1 MKKSFS
7 FLTLG
12 FPTFP
17 FFTSAISLV
26 QSVVAMA
33 DADWQAGLLS
43 LPESE
48 ERRAALAVR
57 AKWAHI
63 ATRLADRAAFAAR
76 LRKIVAESEGTL
88 DEVLES
94 MVLRH
99 LERCEPQEDLRL
111 HELAHLLAILIGA
124 SRATALTHK
133 VLGILEEGM
142 EETWYERKMRRK
154 YGVGA

>member
-7 FLTLG
+7 FLTLETYIS
-12 FPTFP
+12 FVP
-17 FFTSAISLV
+17 FLTSAISLL

-63 ATRLADRAAFAAR
+63 ATQLADRAAFAAR

-99 LERCEPQEDLRL
+99 LGDANLKRIC
-111 HELAHLLAILIGA
+111 GYTS
-124 SRATALTHK
+124 SRTCSPFSSVRAARQH
-133 VLGILEEGM
+133 
-142 EETWYERKMRRK
+142 
-154 YGVGA
+154 